1 MGEELD
7 KDDMR
12 ILLELQKNAKISYK
26 KLSKITG
33 IPPSTIHD
41 RVKRF
46 TETGV
51 IKGYLTLLNEEAL
64 GYTHTAIIGVETG
77 AQLYNQ
83 VARSLTQIKEV
94 VEVYG
99 TTAQY
104 DLMIKIRTNSRSH
117 LSETLNN
124 IRNIKG
130 INDINVASIIE
141 IFKEEHTLPFSF

>member
-1 MGEELD
+1 MSEELNKED
-7 KDDMR
+7 LR
-12 ILLELQKNAKISYK
+12 ILSELQKNAKISYK
-26 KLSKITG
+26 RLSKITG
-33 IPPSTIHD
+33 IPPSTTHD

-94 VEVYG
+94 EVYG

-117 LSETLNN
+117 LIETLNN

-130 INDINVASIIE
+130 INDINIASILE
-141 IFKEEHTLPFSF
+141 IFKEEHALPL